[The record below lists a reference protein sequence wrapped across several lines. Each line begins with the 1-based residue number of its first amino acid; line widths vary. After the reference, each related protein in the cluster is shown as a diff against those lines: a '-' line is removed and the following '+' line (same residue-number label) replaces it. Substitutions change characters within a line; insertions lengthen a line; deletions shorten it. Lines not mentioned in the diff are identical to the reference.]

1 MGSMAMGKEKRG
13 GMSTLLLGIRMF
25 FNNPLSRVILR
36 ALSHEIEVNGRRQ
49 AIVYKALELYAGVDT
64 TSCFTARFASHLMK
78 GIIKFFMV
86 LASGNEEEARNAL
99 RDPAL
104 IRGLTVVFQ
113 GLALYGATVPQKL
126 PAPFQVVWNFTN
138 MCNLACKHCYQRAGR
153 ALPNE
158 LNYEEKLRV
167 IEQLDKANVPS
178 LAFSGGEPTIHP
190 HFLDMVYEASRR
202 GMYVSVAT
210 NGMRFA
216 DIKFAEKAKKAG
228 LRYVEVSIDSADPK
242 KHDEFRGIVGCWEKA
257 VKGLKNAAKLGL
269 STGMAVTLTRMNVDE
284 VNDLINLAE
293 DVGANRIIFFNFI
306 PVGRGLENAEELD
319 LNPLERERV
328 LRKLARE
335 NSKRKIEVLSTAPQ
349 YGRIVLQVS
358 RGQEISPTHFY
369 VGSDPAVRALTEYIG
384 GCGAGR
390 IYCGIQPDG
399 TVIPCVFMPIPVGS
413 LRKETFWSIWI
424 TSQLM
429 QDLRDREKLR
439 GNGFCK
445 KCPYKYICGGCRARA
460 YAYTGDY
467 LEGDPG
473 CFYNI
478 ILWKKVKEK
487 LRSLKNLESLQTT
500 SWQSPNLVFK

>member
-1 MGSMAMGKEKRG
+1 MGGGKRG
-13 GMSTLLLGIRMF
+13 GMSTVLLGIRMA

-36 ALSHEIEVNGRRQ
+36 ALSHELEENGERR
-49 AIVYKALELYAGVDT
+49 AIIYEALKLYAGAGT
-64 TSCFTARFASHLMK
+64 TSCFTARFAALLVK
-78 GIIKFFMV
+78 DIFKFFMI
-86 LASGNEEEARNAL
+86 LANGNEDEAKKAL

-104 IRGLTVVFQ
+104 RRGVTVVFQ

-126 PAPFQVVWNFTN
+126 PAPFQIVWNFTN
-138 MCNLACKHCYQRAGR
+138 MCNLRCKHCYQRADR

-158 LNYEEKLRV
+158 LSYEEKLKV
-167 IEQLDKANVPS
+167 IDQLDKAGVPS

-190 HFLDMVYEASRR
+190 HFIDMVYEAARR

-216 DIKFAEKAKKAG
+216 DIKFAEQVKKSG

-242 KHDEFRGIVGCWEKA
+242 KHDEFRGIAGCWEKA
-257 VKGLKNAAKLGL
+257 VKGLRNAVKLGF

-284 VNDLINLAE
+284 VEDLINLAE
-293 DVGANRIIFFNFI
+293 DLGVTRIIFFNFV

-319 LNPLERERV
+319 LDPLERERV

-335 NSKRKIEVLSTAPQ
+335 NSRRKIEVLCTAPQ
-349 YGRIVLQVS
+349 YGRVVLQVS
-358 RGQEISPTHFY
+358 HGEEVSPTHFY
-369 VGSDPAVRALTEYIG
+369 AGSDPAVKALTEYVG

-399 TVIPCVFMPIPVGS
+399 TVIPCVFMPIPVGN
-413 LRKETFWSIWI
+413 LRERAFWSIWN
-424 TSQLM
+424 TSPLM
-429 QDLRDREKLR
+429 LDLRDREKLR
-439 GNGFCK
+439 GEGFCR

-460 YAYTGDY
+460 YGYTGDY

-473 CFYNI
+473 CLYNLS
-478 ILWKKVKEK
+478 LWRKIREK
-487 LRSLKNLESLQTT
+487 AKHIEEIRRSAQLISAQ
-500 SWQSPNLVFK
+500 P